1 MSILSLALTR
11 RWLGWLAFTTVFA
24 LVCIGLAQWQWAR
37 RVEAVAEIRV
47 VAQNWDAAPVA
58 LREVLPGDAPLA
70 ADAEWTP
77 VMLEGEYLLDEQL
90 LVRNRPLTGRPGFEV
105 LTPLL
110 LDSGEVFIV
119 NRGWLPT
126 GEAQDSPDVVPRPP
140 QGAVQVLVR
149 LKPGE
154 PTIAGRGAPD
164 GQIATINMPQL
175 SERVDGGPVITGAYG
190 LLDSESPSAGERPA
204 AALRPAPDEGPH
216 LSYTFQWYL
225 FALLGFIGFGWAL
238 RHEHRTLR
246 AEETGVPIVPR
257 PRRRP
262 SDADIED
269 DLIDRGSAGVAQQ
282 GGRVSQAS
290 EISSE

>member
-24 LVCIGLAQWQWAR
+24 IVCLVLAQWQWAR

-58 LREVLPGDAPLA
+58 LREVLPGDTPLA

-77 VMLEGEYLLDEQL
+77 VVLEGEYLLDEQL
-90 LVRNRPLTGRPGFEV
+90 LVRNRPLAGRPGFEV

-110 LDSGEVFIV
+110 LGSGEVFIV

-126 GEAQDSPDVVPRPP
+126 GEAQDSPDVVPAAPSGP
-140 QGAVQVLVR
+140 VEVLVR

-154 PTIAGRGAPD
+154 PTIAGRGAPE

-175 SERVDGGPVITGAYG
+175 ADLVDGGTVVIGAYG
-190 LLDSESPSAGERPA
+190 LLDSETPAPAERPT

-238 RHEHRTLR
+238 RHEHRALR

-257 PRRRP
+257 ARRTP

-269 DLIDRGSAGVAQQ
+269 DIIERSAAAATPS
-282 GGRVSQAS
+282 GRATQAS
-290 EISSE
+290 EINSA

>member
-24 LVCIGLAQWQWAR
+24 VVCVGLAQWQWAR

-70 ADAEWTP
+70 PAAEWTP
-77 VMLEGEYLLDEQL
+77 VVLEGEYLVDEQV
-90 LVRNRPLTGRPGFEV
+90 LVRNRPLAGRPGFEV

-110 LDSGEVFIV
+110 LASGEVFIV

-126 GEAQDSPDVVPRPP
+126 GEAQDSPDVVPMPP
-140 QGAVQVLVR
+140 TGRVDVIVR

-154 PTIAGRGAPD
+154 PTIAGRGAPE
-164 GQIATINMPQL
+164 GQIATIHLPDL
-175 SERVDGGPVITGAYG
+175 AERIDDGAVVTGAYG
-190 LLDSESPSAGERPA
+190 LLDSESPAPAERPT

-225 FALLGFIGFGWAL
+225 FALLGFVGFGWAL
-238 RHEHRTLR
+238 RHEYRALR
-246 AEETGVPIVPR
+246 ADETGVPIEPR
-257 PRRRP
+257 ARRRP

-269 DLIDRGSAGVAQQ
+269 
-282 GGRVSQAS
+282 
-290 EISSE
+290 EILDARSNQSR

>member
-1 MSILSLALTR
+1 VSILSLALTR

-24 LVCIGLAQWQWAR
+24 TVCVGLAQWQWAR

-58 LREVLPGDAPLA
+58 LREVLPGDAPLDPA
-70 ADAEWTP
+70 AEWTP
-77 VMLEGEYLLDEQL
+77 VALEGEYLVEQQL

-110 LDSGEVFIV
+110 LDTGEIVIV

-126 GEAQDSPDVVPRPP
+126 GEEQDSPDVVPMPP
-140 QGAVQVLVR
+140 SGTVGVIAR

-164 GQIATINMPQL
+164 GQIATINLPEL
-175 SERVDGGPVITGAYG
+175 ADRIDGGTVVTGAYG
-190 LLDSESPSAGERPA
+190 LLDSESPAPPERPT

-238 RHEHRTLR
+238 RHEHRALR
-246 AEETGVPIVPR
+246 AEETGVPIEPR
-257 PRRRP
+257 KRRRP
-262 SDADIED
+262 TDADIED
-269 DLIDRGSAGVAQQ
+269 EILD
-282 GGRVSQAS
+282 AS
-290 EISSE
+290 STRST

>member
-11 RWLGWLAFTTVFA
+11 RWLGWIAFTTLFA
-24 LVCIGLAQWQWAR
+24 VVCVGLAQWQWAR

-70 ADAEWTP
+70 PEAEWIP
-77 VMLEGEYLLDEQL
+77 VVLEGEYLLDEQL

-110 LDSGEVFIV
+110 LDTGEVFIV
-119 NRGWLPT
+119 DRGWVPT
-126 GEAQDSPDVVPRPP
+126 GETQDSPDVVPAPP
-140 QGAVQVLVR
+140 SGPVEVLVR

-154 PTIAGRGAPD
+154 PTIAGRGAPE
-164 GQIATINMPQL
+164 GQIATIHLPELAQ
-175 SERVDGGPVITGAYG
+175 RVEGGPVVTGAYG
-190 LLDSESPSAGERPA
+190 LLDSETPAPAERPV

-225 FALLGFIGFGWAL
+225 FALLGFVGYGWAL
-238 RHEHRTLR
+238 RQEHRGLR
-246 AEETGVPIVPR
+246 EEETGEPAPRR
-257 PRRRP
+257 PRRSGP
-262 SDADIED
+262 TDDEVEDAIVE
-269 DLIDRGSAGVAQQ
+269 RQGAQQ
-282 GGRVSQAS
+282 AGARQAS
-290 EISSE
+290 EISSA

>member
-24 LVCIGLAQWQWAR
+24 IVCVGLAQWQWAR

-77 VMLEGEYLLDEQL
+77 VTLEGEYLLDEQL
-90 LVRNRPLTGRPGFEV
+90 LVRNRPLAGRPGFEV

-126 GEAQDSPDVVPRPP
+126 GEAQDSPDVVPAAPSGP
-140 QGAVQVLVR
+140 VEVLVR

-154 PTIAGRGAPD
+154 PTIAGRGAPE

-175 SERVDGGPVITGAYG
+175 AEQVDGGPVVTGAYG
-190 LLDSESPSAGERPA
+190 LLDSESPAPAERPT

-238 RHEHRTLR
+238 RHEHRALR

-257 PRRRP
+257 ARRTP

-269 DLIDRGSAGVAQQ
+269 DIIERSAAGPTPSERAA
-282 GGRVSQAS
+282 QAS
-290 EISSE
+290 EINSA

>member
-1 MSILSLALTR
+1 VSILSLALTR

-24 LVCIGLAQWQWAR
+24 IACVALAQWQWAR
-37 RVEAVAEIRV
+37 RVETVAEIRV

-58 LREVLPGDAPLA
+58 LREVLPGDAPLDP
-70 ADAEWTP
+70 DAEWTP
-77 VMLEGEYLLDEQL
+77 VALEGEYLVEQQL

-110 LDSGEVFIV
+110 LDTGEIFIV

-126 GEAQDSPDVVPRPP
+126 GEAQDSPDVVPSPP
-140 QGAVQVLVR
+140 AGTVQVIAR

-154 PTIAGRGAPD
+154 PTIAGRGAPE
-164 GQIATINMPQL
+164 GQIATIHLPEL
-175 SERVDGGPVITGAYG
+175 VERIEGGEVVAGAYG
-190 LLDSESPSAGERPA
+190 LLDSESPAAAERPT

-238 RHEHRTLR
+238 RHEHRALR
-246 AEETGVPIVPR
+246 AEETGVPIEPR
-257 PRRRP
+257 KPRRP

-269 DLIDRGSAGVAQQ
+269 EILDAGTA
-282 GGRVSQAS
+282 RSN
-290 EISSE
+290 